1 MSVAAVPAV
10 IDDAHRAL
18 LGVAVDKKGMSQK
31 VHLED
36 GLLHVHGFELEVF
49 FLDEGEGLFFLNGD
63 GHARLKPLRQTFF
76 VLLKLALQIVD
87 GLLQRMEHL
96 VRAGFGTD
104 LKPA

>member
-1 MSVAAVPAV
+1 M

-49 FLDEGEGLFFLNGD
+49 FLDEGEGLFLLNGD
-63 GHARLKPLRQTFF
+63 GHAVKGARLKSLGQARF
-76 VLLKLALQIVD
+76 VLLELALQVVD
-87 GLLQRMEHL
+87 GLLQRMEHFI
-96 VRAGFGTD
+96 RAGFGTN